1 MGASGTNFKNNN
13 MVVRIIGLIISIA
26 MIILGLNGGFVL
38 KGTNSSMALVIVG
51 VVFLVFDIIGIV
63 RYSKKRKMN

>member
-1 MGASGTNFKNNN
+1 
-13 MVVRIIGLIISIA
+13 